1 MLTTTEY
8 QRLASEYKR
17 IAASQGSTLITLS
30 QMVLG
35 PGVGSW
41 DDEALIQGVRRLL
54 NNQAPALP
62 KAPKRISI
70 NEDLK
75 SATEWKIKAD
85 EVKQKFDDLADQVIE
100 EIGKW
105 NPRSQPWDDAA
116 EERCHCDLCRGLRE
130 DNL

>member
-70 NEDLK
+70 NENLK
-75 SATEWKIKAD
+75 SATESKIKAD
-85 EVKQKFDDLADQVIE
+85 EMKQKFDDLADQVIE

-105 NPRSQPWDDAA
+105 NPRSQPWNDAA